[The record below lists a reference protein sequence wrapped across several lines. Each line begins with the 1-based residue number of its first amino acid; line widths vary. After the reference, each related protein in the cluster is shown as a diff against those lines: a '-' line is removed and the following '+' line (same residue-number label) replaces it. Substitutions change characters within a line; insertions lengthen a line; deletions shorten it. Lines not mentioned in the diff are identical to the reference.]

1 MRITVIFVVLAMI
14 CSCALIEPKK
24 KKKKR
29 YRSAPAASRHHV
41 KSTPSQKPTPQKSG
55 YRPESDP
62 AKGDQLE
69 KAKEDLNK
77 DINVMNWWLEHDIQK
92 QKEIL
97 TQ

>member
-1 MRITVIFVVLAMI
+1 MI

-24 KKKKR
+24 KKRKR
-29 YRSAPAASRHHV
+29 YRSAPASSRHHA
-41 KSTPSQKPTPQKSG
+41 KPTPQKGS

-97 TQ
+97 AQ